1 MGQVLFING
10 EIVGGWRR
18 TLGTAVELELRLL
31 VKLKGPERV
40 LVQRAARRFGEFLGL
55 PVRVR
60 GWNV

>member
-1 MGQVLFING
+1 
-10 EIVGGWRR
+10 
-18 TLGTAVELELRLL
+18 VELELRLL
-31 VKLKGPERV
+31 VKLQGPERV